1 MSRLS
6 LGETMGNGNP
16 KSGRALDGVRVLDL
30 TWLQVGPQA
39 TRLLATF
46 GAQVIRIEWRER
58 KALDFLR
65 YTPPYAPDHARADGG
80 RVQGVTRGRGSP
92 GNYDRGAYFNNTNP
106 GKYGI
111 TLNLNHPK
119 GRDLLR
125 RMVRDA
131 NAICENFSPGQ
142 MDKWDLGYDELRK
155 IKPGIIYLQTT
166 GLGKAGV
173 YKDYVSYGPTAQ
185 AFSGLS
191 FLSGL
196 PEQDH
201 PAGWGYSYLDHSPGY
216 FGAIL
221 LMAAIRR
228 QRLTGAG
235 CYLDLSQCETGLML
249 SGTSLLEHQI
259 TGKPTARYGN
269 RMPFLAWSPHGAYRC
284 SGEDNWIAISIQS
297 DEQWRALTDEMG
309 SPPWALDTRFATAAG
324 RRQYEN
330 DLDHNLTSFTA
341 GCDRYDLMNRLQA
354 RGIPAGVVQKASDRF
369 DRDPQLKARA
379 YYVDLPQSEIGTW
392 PVEGFPAKLSR
403 SPAEVGGMTGRA
415 APRLGEDNAF
425 VYGELVGLSAAE
437 MSALAED
444 GVI

>member
-1 MSRLS
+1 MGD
-6 LGETMGNGNP
+6 GEARP
-16 KSGRALDGVRVLDL
+16 RRALEGVRVIDL

-46 GAQVIRIEWRER
+46 GAEVIRIEWRER
-58 KALDFLR
+58 KAIDFIR
-65 YTPPYAPDHARADGG
+65 YVPPFAPDHAHASGG
-80 RVQGVTRGRGSP
+80 RSQGVTRGRGIR
-92 GNYDRGAYFNNTNP
+92 GNYDRSAYFNNTNP

-142 MDKWDLGYDELRK
+142 MDKWELGYEDLRK
-155 IKPGIIYLQTT
+155 VNPRIIYMQTT

-185 AFSGLS
+185 AFSGLT

-196 PEQDH
+196 PEPNP

-216 FGAIL
+216 FGAIM

-228 QRLTGAG
+228 QRLNGIG
-235 CYLDLSQCETGLML
+235 CYIDMSQCETGLML
-249 SGTSLLEHQI
+249 SGTSIVEHQL

-269 RMPFLAWSPHGAYRC
+269 HMPFRDWSPHGAYRC
-284 SGEDNWIAISIQS
+284 AGDDNWIAISVQS
-297 DEQWRALTDEMG
+297 DDQWRALVDEMG
-309 SPPWALDTRFATAAG
+309 QPDWALDAYFATAAS
-324 RRQYEN
+324 RKQNED
-330 DLDHNLTSFTA
+330 DLDAKLTSCTI
-341 GCDRYDLMNRLQA
+341 GCERYELMNRLQA

-369 DRDPQLKARA
+369 DRDPQLKARG
-379 YYVDLPQSEIGTW
+379 YYVDLPHSDIGTW
-392 PVEGFPAKLSR
+392 PVEGFPAKMSR
-403 SPAEVGGMTGRA
+403 SPAEVGGPTGRA
-415 APRLGEDNAF
+415 APKLGEDNDS
-425 VYGELVGLSAAE
+425 VYGRLVGLSDAEIAALKE
-437 MSALAED
+437 E

>member
-1 MSRLS
+1 MS
-6 LGETMGNGNP
+6 ENGTKARRP
-16 KSGRALDGVRVLDL
+16 LDGVRILDL

-46 GAQVIRIEWRER
+46 GAQVIRIEWREH
-58 KALDFLR
+58 KAIDFIR
-65 YTPPYAPDHARADGG
+65 YVPPFAPDNATADGG
-80 RVQGVTRGRGSP
+80 RSQGVTRGRGIR
-92 GNYDRGAYFNNTNP
+92 GNYNRSAYFNNTNP

-125 RMVRDA
+125 RMARDA

-142 MDKWDLGYDELRK
+142 MDKWGLGYEDLRK
-155 IKPGIIYLQTT
+155 INPRIIYVQTT

-185 AFSGLS
+185 ALSGLTY
-191 FLSGL
+191 LSGL
-196 PEQDH
+196 PEPRP

-216 FGAIL
+216 FGAIM

-228 QRLTGAG
+228 QRLSGTG
-235 CYLDLSQCETGLML
+235 CYIDMSQSETGLML
-249 SGTSLLEHQI
+249 SGTSTIEHQL

-269 RMPFLAWSPHGAYRC
+269 RMPYRDWSPHGAYRC

-297 DEQWRALTDEMG
+297 DDQWQALVDEIG
-309 SPPWALDTRFATAAG
+309 KPAWALDARFATAES
-324 RRQYEN
+324 RRQNED
-330 DLDHNLTSFTA
+330 DLDAKLTVHTT
-341 GCDRYDLMNRLQA
+341 GCERYELMNRLQA

-369 DRDPQLKARA
+369 DRDPQLKARG
-379 YYVDLPQSEIGTW
+379 YFVDLPHSDIGTW
-392 PVEGFPAKLSR
+392 PLEGFPAKMSR
-403 SPAEVGGMTGRA
+403 SAGDIGGPTHRA
-415 APRLGEDNAF
+415 APKLGEDNDF
-425 VYGELVGLSAAE
+425 VFGELVGLSKAE
-437 MSALAED
+437 IASLTEE